1 MDQKYIPHLI
11 ALIALVAVV
20 ILGIVFFFFLRNDAP
35 IDTNNQ
41 ATILYANGKEVQ

>member
-11 ALIALVAVV
+11 ALIALVAVI
-20 ILGIVFFFFLRNDAP
+20 ILGFVFFFFLKDAP
-35 IDTNNQ
+35 VDIDNQ